1 MKLKKIREKFSRAM
15 IRPVIYATFTRF
27 ILGLVLALA
36 GDYFL
41 RPSTGRDLRESFF
54 LILGFLFALMAV
66 IAWLRL
72 DGMKLPKLMMLRIH
86 FHKKPSKIMYDD
98 MSDYLDEQPTLSF
111 EDLEDEEK
119 DLCLLCADLF
129 CCVSFFI
136 ATLFV

>member
-86 FHKKPSKIMYDD
+86 FRKKPSKILYGD

-111 EDLEDEEK
+111 GDLEDEEK